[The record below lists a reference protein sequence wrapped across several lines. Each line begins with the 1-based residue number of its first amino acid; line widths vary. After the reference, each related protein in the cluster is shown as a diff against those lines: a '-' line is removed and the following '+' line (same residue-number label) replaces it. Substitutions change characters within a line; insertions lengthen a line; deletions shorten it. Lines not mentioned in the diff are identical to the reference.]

1 MEEVW
6 SSFSLCYQLVLQCCS
21 PTKMLEAVFV
31 PKRKRTWK
39 GYQQGQLCLVICI
52 PDHFGHGDHPCH
64 VLDSHNSLQVGLHCT
79 IPGLP
84 WGLGG
89 ELCIRLICVSLQGCT
104 GTSSASKAFCT
115 ALWEIFCTSP
125 LHVVWRWAQGWE
137 PPPCCPCAALEAA
150 GVWLV
155 LLTAHP
161 WHTPKDPMR
170 INAVISTTSVTRI
183 MPFH

>member
-1 MEEVW
+1 
-6 SSFSLCYQLVLQCCS
+6 
-21 PTKMLEAVFV
+21 MLEAVFV
-31 PKRKRTWK
+31 PKRKRAWK

-115 ALWEIFCTSP
+115 ALWEICPLCTWCGGERRAGS
-125 LHVVWRWAQGWE
+125 LHLAVPVQLWRQQVYDLCSSQHIPGI
-137 PPPCCPCAALEAA
+137 
-150 GVWLV
+150 
-155 LLTAHP
+155 HQ
-161 WHTPKDPMR
+161 K
-170 INAVISTTSVTRI
+170 TR
-183 MPFH
+183 